1 VTDGVNAEQ
10 REHWNTAEGEHWV
23 NAEARFDEMLDP
35 FTTVLLDAAA
45 PGPDDAVLDV
55 GCGTGGTTVAAAA
68 RAGRVTGVDIS
79 APMIEAARRRA
90 ERAGVTNVDFAV
102 RDVQVDDLPAGV
114 DRVVSRFGVMFFDD
128 PVAAFANIRGALAP
142 DGRLVFVCWQGLA
155 ANPWTAVP
163 ALAVAEHVPPAAAP
177 VPGAPGPF
185 AFGDPDR
192 VRSVL
197 TDAGFGDV
205 DVAPFTTTLLLGG
218 RGTTDDAVTFLRNAG
233 AGRRMLAG
241 AGDDERDR
249 ALAALHDALAPH
261 HDGEG
266 VRLGAAT
273 WTVTARP

>member
-1 VTDGVNAEQ
+1 
-10 REHWNTAEGEHWV
+10 
-23 NAEARFDEMLDP
+23 
-35 FTTVLLDAAA
+35 
-45 PGPDDAVLDV
+45 
-55 GCGTGGTTVAAAA
+55 
-68 RAGRVTGVDIS
+68 
-79 APMIEAARRRA
+79 
-90 ERAGVTNVDFAV
+90 V
-102 RDVQVDDLPAGV
+102 RDAQVDDLPSDV
-114 DRVVSRFGVMFFDD
+114 DLAISRFGVMFFED
-128 PVAAFANIRGALAP
+128 PVAAFVNLRGALAP

-163 ALAVAEHVPPAAAP
+163 ALAVAEHVPPAAPP

-197 TDAGFGDV
+197 IDAGFRDV
-205 DVAPFTTTLLLGG
+205 DLAPFTTTLLLGG

-241 AGDDERDR
+241 ATDEARDR